1 MQKESL
7 SLLISR
13 INGLSAEWAQKQGI
27 NPYQTK
33 PLYALYLDPSMTQKQ
48 IGESCALP
56 KQTVSNA
63 IRKLKTDGYV
73 TLEASSNDRREKYIR
88 ITDTGKEYLEKV
100 SAPIADLENRVI
112 AGMGK
117 EAYESLIFGLNRY
130 AEVMEKEMKK

>member
-1 MQKESL
+1 MRTDSL

-13 INGLSAEWAQKQGI
+13 INGLSAQWAQEHGV
-27 NPYQTK
+27 NPYHIK

-48 IGESCALP
+48 ISECCSLP

-63 IRKLKTDGYV
+63 IREMKANGHI
-73 TLEASSNDRREKYIR
+73 TLEVSPNDKREKHIR
-88 ITDTGKEYLEKV
+88 ITDTGREYLEKV

-117 EAYESLIFGLNRY
+117 EAYESLIFGLSKY
-130 AEVMEKEMKK
+130 AEVMEKEIQR